1 MISSLPLVLSWRRRP
16 GLSDETLIFPR
27 QTNTLSFQTIL
38 VRKPPLTSEG
48 HSVAVVCWFESILAL
63 SERSKVHLA
72 RSQQTAALGHS
83 PSLKMPQ
90 DLGSDCAFL
99 DRAVARLLL

>member
-1 MISSLPLVLSWRRRP
+1 MDSNPDSDHLSHVDCDPDSNPDSGP
-16 GLSDETLIFPR
+16 GARVNAALA
-27 QTNTLSFQTIL
+27 
-38 VRKPPLTSEG
+38 RKLPLTSEG

-90 DLGSDCAFL
+90 EVTVHS
-99 DRAVARLLL
+99 

>member
-1 MISSLPLVLSWRRRP
+1 MISSLPLVLSRRRRP
-16 GLSDETLIFPR
+16 GLSDETSIFPR
-27 QTNTLSFQTIL
+27 QTKTLSFQTIL

-72 RSQQTAALGHS
+72 RSRSQQTAALGHS

-90 DLGSDCAFL
+90 EVTVHS
-99 DRAVARLLL
+99 